1 MCVSLSCSRGSLLC
15 LTSQYFTRLTM
26 SVVFDMVRSFKEV
39 FFFFFFF
46 FFFFKSIIIIM
57 FLIFR
62 DFVHWHQWL
71 VNMVPDCK
79 TFSNLVHATTLI
91 NMYRLLFNIDL
102 LYFFFFF
109 PSIKSY
115 VYWLNTV

>member
-1 MCVSLSCSRGSLLC
+1 
-15 LTSQYFTRLTM
+15 
-26 SVVFDMVRSFKEV
+26 
-39 FFFFFFF
+39 
-46 FFFFKSIIIIM
+46 M

-109 PSIKSY
+109 SLHQIVCLLAKHSVVSSLSLSLSLSIY
-115 VYWLNTV
+115 IYIYIYICNLYIELVTVHTMMNNIESKKENKRKLRY